1 MGGVKDLK
9 IIIAALVVSLFGFY
23 YIEYSSL
30 SEPTE
35 VSRDKCEEAREK
47 GSRYQKWND
56 LKTIYPL
63 TEPIYHEWE
72 GKVYQ
77 LNADYDGRSMVCLEF
92 AVNQ

>member
-1 MGGVKDLK
+1 MK
-9 IIIAALVVSLFGFY
+9 IPIAALAVFLFGLY

-30 SEPTE
+30 SEPIE
-35 VSRDKCEEAREK
+35 VSRDRCEEAYEK
-47 GSRYQKWND
+47 GSRYQQWSD

-92 AVNQ
+92 EVNQ

>member
-1 MGGVKDLK
+1 MK
-9 IIIAALVVSLFGFY
+9 IPIAALAVFLFGFY
-23 YIEYSSL
+23 SIEYSSL
-30 SEPTE
+30 SEPIE
-35 VSRDKCEEAREK
+35 VSRDRCEEAHEK
-47 GSRYQKWND
+47 GSRYQQWND

-92 AVNQ
+92 EVNQ